1 LIADAITY
9 AEDGFPVTAEFAAAI
24 EQSVQIFHSA
34 TPAREVFLPGGSPPR
49 EGQVLSQPRLART
62 LRAITAEGPAV
73 FYRGALAEELI
84 GALRN
89 IGGIMTLADLD
100 EHEASWEEP
109 LFTQYR
115 DIKVCELP
123 PNSQGV
129 IALMML
135 QMLQQLPAQSIKEG
149 EAGYIHLLAEVARL
163 AYADREACLS
173 DPEHMTVASADLL
186 SERYA
191 RSRAAHIEKQA
202 MARALQG
209 IAGDTVYVCVAD
221 AEGNLVSLNQSNW
234 MGFGSGV
241 MAGETGVML
250 HNRGAW
256 FSLEPGHANVIA
268 PRKRTMHTLMPGM
281 AFRDGEPWLLFGT
294 MGGSAQAQ
302 IHVQLLTRIVDQDMA
317 IDEALDAPRFDAVAG
332 TDATGRPVIAMEG
345 RFPTEVVDELRRRGH
360 AILMLPPYSSTM
372 GHAHIIQ
379 ISDRIYAGASDPRT
393 HSLALGF

>member
-1 LIADAITY
+1 
-9 AEDGFPVTAEFAAAI
+9 
-24 EQSVQIFHSA
+24 
-34 TPAREVFLPGGSPPR
+34 
-49 EGQVLSQPRLART
+49 
-62 LRAITAEGPAV
+62 
-73 FYRGALAEELI
+73 
-84 GALRN
+84 
-89 IGGIMTLADLD
+89 MTLADLD